1 MFGFR
6 RLTAFL
12 GVVGLAMVFA
22 LDGYSFGVSYPGGAH
37 VTMHP
42 LLLAAWPLVFVS
54 VLVSLTADAQTGGH
68 PAHWSRRITACVIDG
83 GTFAHCLFVPY
94 ALLVL
99 VCEVGGMPP
108 PWESARSE
116 SSLIDSVYILL
127 FLPLFFALWA
137 GLGLA
142 LHPARSCATSPLEP
156 QSPNRL
162 SGWQPK
168 AFLPISVYLFS
179 PHLMTEYWRRRQ
191 FEKGKQTR
199 DPRLR
204 EFPRDHISP

>member
-142 LHPARSCATSPLEP
+142 LHPRVTTPGALVCNITLGTAKPESVKRLATQGLFAYFRIPFFASSDDRILATQAIRE
-156 QSPNRL
+156 R
-162 SGWQPK
+162 K
-168 AFLPISVYLFS
+168 ANS
-179 PHLMTEYWRRRQ
+179 
-191 FEKGKQTR
+191 
-199 DPRLR
+199 
-204 EFPRDHISP
+204 